1 MKKLNEIIEK
11 IKESDNVTIALSK
24 ILTGMATTIIFA
36 IDPKK
41 RGSLY
46 IKTENGNGIK
56 DYHYSEV
63 PKDDIL
69 VGTYEDIMQNSMMVF
84 NSNHVRL
91 FIDDADF
98 NPHKFKIILK

>member
-24 ILTGMATTIIFA
+24 ISNGMATTIIFA

-46 IKTENGNGIK
+46 IETENSNGIK
-56 DYHYSEV
+56 EYRYSEV
-63 PKDDIL
+63 PTDDIL

-84 NSNHVRL
+84 NNNHVRL

-98 NPHKFKIILK
+98 DPHKFKTILK